1 MLFTFPSRYWF
12 TIGLQRVFS
21 LGGWARRV
29 HTGFHVPRATQD
41 TAGIRQASCKGLS
54 PALAALSNAVPL
66 TCFRSR
72 VAVLQPRR
80 NRNPDGLGCSPF
92 ARHYWGNHVLFS
104 LPPGTKMFQFPG
116 FASCIGRIAGLQPAG
131 LPHSEIRGSRVA
143 CTYPRLIA
151 ACHVFHRLLEPRHPP
166 YALTY
171 FRLCVRFI
179 ASAYTSIYL
188 GYSFLA
194 LVYSLKEINFLY

>member
-21 LGGWARRV
+21 LGGWARQL

-116 FASCIGRIAGLQPAG
+116 FASCPRQDCRPSAC
-131 LPHSEIRGSRVA
+131 RVA
-143 CTYPRLIA
+143 PFRDPGIKGRLHLPPAYRSLPRLSSPSGA
-151 ACHVFHRLLEPRHPP
+151 
-166 YALTY
+166 
-171 FRLCVRFI
+171 
-179 ASAYTSIYL
+179 
-188 GYSFLA
+188 
-194 LVYSLKEINFLY
+194 